1 LILQRFDPEGD
12 YFYDADN
19 VAYVSGLIKKGIKK
33 MNPLL
38 FNSLGEHYLHSIA
51 LLGVLNHTKVYQKQE
66 DGSFKQ
72 ISLYDAL
79 EV

>member
-1 LILQRFDPEGD
+1 
-12 YFYDADN
+12 
-19 VAYVSGLIKKGIKK
+19 

-38 FNSLGEHYLHSIA
+38 FNSLGEHYLHSIS